1 MKLTRAF
8 YLVTLLNLL
17 FNSFT
22 SNAQIYTFGD
32 NENNQPLEIENNPPT
47 AVNDTFFLFTGCGRD
62 SISGDIL
69 ANDFDPDGDEIT
81 LFFIVTPIVG
91 ELSMNDD
98 GKFSFTVPNGY
109 LGTLKFEYYIS
120 EVGKNNYKATAEVII
135 FVKADH
141 DCDNVSDE
149 DDIDNDNDGILNIHE
164 GNGKIDSDADGI
176 PDSFDIDSDN
186 DGITDNQEWQRE
198 GFYVHPAEK
207 DINFNGWDDAYDN
220 SPTIGGNY
228 YDAVDTDKD
237 GIPDFLDTDSDND
250 GISDY
255 IEGCDSNHDS
265 IPEIIFLNNDSD
277 HDGLDDAFDTILCWT
292 NACNSAGSKVLLPDF
307 NKNGIRDWR
316 DFDNSIPG
324 EKNFSMADKI
334 FLYPNP
340 AKKEFT
346 VNIPISLTGQATKL
360 LMFSAGGYLVFQKTI
375 TSEQNTVNIVN
386 YNSGV
391 YIIKLQFNT
400 LIHSERLVINH

>member
-1 MKLTRAF
+1 MKVTGVFFLF
-8 YLVTLLNLL
+8 TLLNLL

-22 SNAQIYTFGD
+22 SNAQLYTIGD
-32 NENNQPLEIENNPPT
+32 NENNQPLDIENNPPI
-47 AVNDTFFLFTGCGRD
+47 AINDTFFLFTGCGRD

-81 LFFIVTPIVG
+81 LFFVVTPVVG
-91 ELSMNDD
+91 ELLMNND
-98 GKFSFTVPNGY
+98 GKFSFSAPKGY

-120 EVGKNNYKATAEVII
+120 EVGKNNYKATAEVFI
-135 FVKADH
+135 FVKADY

-164 GNGKIDSDADGI
+164 GNGKIDSDADGV

-186 DGITDNQEWQRE
+186 DGITDNEEWQRE
-198 GFYVHPAEK
+198 GFYVHPTEK

-220 SPTIGGNY
+220 SPSIGGNY
-228 YDAVDTDKD
+228 YEAVDTDKD
-237 GIPDFLDTDSDND
+237 GIPDFLDTDSNNN

-265 IPEIIFLNNDSD
+265 IPEIIFLNSDSD
-277 HDGLDDAFDTILCWT
+277 HDGLDDAFDIISCWT
-292 NACNSAGSKVLLPDF
+292 DNFNSAGSNSPLPDF

-316 DFDNSIPG
+316 DSDNSIPG
-324 EKNFSMADKI
+324 EENYSIADQI
-334 FLYPNP
+334 LLYPNP

-346 VNIPISLTGQATKL
+346 VNLPISLSGQAAKL
-360 LMFSAGGYLVFQKTI
+360 LMFSAGGNFIFQKTI
-375 TSEQNTVNIVN
+375 TSVQNTVNIEN
-386 YNSGV
+386 YNPGV
-391 YIIKLQFNT
+391 YIIKLQFDV
-400 LIHSERLVINH
+400 LIHYEQLVISH